1 MELTCVIRSSIIYRA
16 LSLVFQSAAKYW
28 DSSYTC
34 KKINSLPAFS
44 TAPAIEG
51 SLILKAVS
59 FLAELALKPLAALG
73 ARLRPAV
80 PGSFLL
86 NPGLPPAMAESRV
99 ISGITGVRA
108 ETALWILIFYPVV
121 DYLMRKVPAL
131 EFLSGSWDELL
142 LLFIIAAWTAQ
153 MALRGKAAF
162 RNTGLDIPI
171 AIYIGISLFLFFM
184 RSPDTSLA
192 LEGLRV
198 YLQYLLWF
206 FVGSNLL
213 INRRQFSALMK
224 GVVAVAALVSAI
236 GVFQYIIGVE
246 MPAHWVDQAEEGI
259 KTRVFSI
266 VVSPNVLGSL
276 LLIFIPVTL
285 GHLLASG
292 DWPRR
297 TAYAAAL
304 GIMLAC
310 MVFTYSRGAW
320 LALAGSM
327 AILSLMYNPRLIVLM
342 GACSLAATQLIT
354 GIGARLSYMFSPAY
368 VASSQKGGRLALW
381 QKGLDKFLQNPLF
394 GSGFGTYGGAV
405 AARRVPGSVYTDNFY
420 LKTAVESGIIGLLA
434 LLWLLASA
442 FRCGYIAYRKLTGG
456 YLKTMAA
463 ALIAGLLGVALHNS
477 VENIF
482 EVPMMATYFWF
493 LFGVLLSLPRIED
506 TE

>member
-1 MELTCVIRSSIIYRA
+1 MEPACLIRSSIIYKA
-16 LSLVFQSAAKYW
+16 LSFVFQSASTCW
-28 DSSYTC
+28 GSSYAC
-34 KKINSLPAFS
+34 KKISTLPTFS
-44 TAPAIEG
+44 TAPAMEG
-51 SLILKAVS
+51 SQILKAIS
-59 FLAELALKPLAALG
+59 LLAAMALKPVYALG
-73 ARLRPAV
+73 AGLRPSV

-86 NPGLPPAMAESRV
+86 NPGLPAAMAESRV
-99 ISGITGVRA
+99 INGITGIRV
-108 ETALWILIFYPVV
+108 ETALWILIFYPVA

-131 EFLSGSWDELL
+131 AFLSGSWDELL
-142 LLFIIAAWTAQ
+142 LLFIIAAWPVQ
-153 MALRGKAAF
+153 SALRGKAAF
-162 RNTGLDIPI
+162 RHTGLDIPI
-171 AIYIGISLFLFFM
+171 LVYIGICLFLFLM
-184 RSPDTSLA
+184 RSHDTSLA

-206 FVGSNLL
+206 FVGSNLI

-224 GVVAVAALVSAI
+224 GIVAVGALVSAI
-236 GVFQYIIGVE
+236 GVLQYIMGVE

-285 GHLLASG
+285 GHLLTSG
-292 DWPRR
+292 DRPGRA
-297 TAYAAAL
+297 AYTAAL

-327 AILSLMYNPRLIVLM
+327 AILSLLYSPRLILLM
-342 GACSLAATQLIT
+342 GAGSLAASQLIP

-368 VASSQKGGRLALW
+368 IASSQKGGRLALW
-381 QKGLDKFLQNPLF
+381 QKGLDKFMQDPVL

-434 LLWLLASA
+434 LLWLLACA
-442 FRCGYIAYRKLTGG
+442 FRCGYTAYRKLKDSR
-456 YLKTMAA
+456 LKTMAA

-493 LFGVLLSLPRIED
+493 LFGVLLSLPGIEG
-506 TE
+506 EK